1 MIQKALNKRLFWG
14 TREMTLVVL
23 FGNTFVI
30 KKNYLLRMK
39 KNCEPSVA
47 RDGSSER
54 EMKQANKK
62 LLIAQIR
69 KIICKHISEDEKLSV
84 AVWFWMGYSGN
95 LCWTGLSSF
104 RLRLGTIIGF
114 TEPSFLPV
122 SVRCKHANICA
133 NLYLCAKSIS
143 TKTDFWPKNGQ
154 K

>member
-47 RDGSSER
+47 HDGSSER

-84 AVWFWMGYSGN
+84 AVWF
-95 LCWTGLSSF
+95 
-104 RLRLGTIIGF
+104 
-114 TEPSFLPV
+114 
-122 SVRCKHANICA
+122 
-133 NLYLCAKSIS
+133 
-143 TKTDFWPKNGQ
+143 
-154 K
+154 

>member
-133 NLYLCAKSIS
+133 NLYLYATGHIY
-143 TKTDFWPKNGQ
+143 
-154 K
+154 